1 METVWFILWG
11 VLWGVYFLLDGYDLG
26 AGALM
31 PFIARSEEDRKKIYN
46 SIGPFWDGNEVWLI
60 TAGGV
65 TFAAFP
71 GTYATMFSSLYTAL
85 MLVLFALILRGAG
98 LAMREEMIR
107 PSSRRIW
114 DVCFY
119 IGSFTA
125 ALLFGVFFANIF
137 KGVPI
142 DGEGVFR
149 GTFFTL
155 LNPYGL
161 LGGLL
166 FLVFFFTHGSIWLA
180 LKTKGDLH
188 HRAARLAGR
197 FWIVLLALSVFFLLF
212 SATSTNLYGNYLSNP
227 ILFIIPLVTVTALA
241 LTGVFIKQG
250 AWIKSWGTSALYI
263 FSVTMFGV
271 IGMYPS
277 LMPSSIDPAFSRTIH
292 NTASSP
298 LTLKIMFGV
307 VVVFTPIVIIYQA
320 WIHKL
325 FGGKVGG
332 EQSAYHEGLEG
343 L

>member
-1 METVWFILWG
+1 MMETVWFILWG

-31 PFIARSEEDRKKIYN
+31 PVMAKSEEDRKKIYN

-71 GTYATMFSSLYTAL
+71 GTYATMFSALYSAL

-98 LAMREEMIR
+98 LAMREETANPR
-107 PSSRRIW
+107 ARRFW
-114 DVCFY
+114 DVLFY
-119 IGSFTA
+119 VGSFLA

-142 DGEGVFR
+142 DGEGVFH
-149 GTFFTL
+149 GNLFTL

-161 LGGLL
+161 MGGLL

-180 LKTKGDLH
+180 LKTDGDLQE
-188 HRAARLAGR
+188 RATRSALR
-197 FWIVLLALSVFFLLF
+197 FWRVLLVISVLFLVF
-212 SATSTNLYGNYLSNP
+212 SGILTSLYDNYLANP
-227 ILFIIPLVTVTALA
+227 VLFIIPVITVVSLV
-241 LTGVFIKQG
+241 LTGIFVMKRD
-250 AWIKSWGTSALYI
+250 WYKSWWTSSIYI
-263 FSVTMFGV
+263 LSATLFGV
-271 IGMYPS
+271 IGIYPS

-298 LTLKIMFGV
+298 LTLKIMLGV
-307 VVVFTPIVIIYQA
+307 VVVFVPIVIAYQA

-325 FGGKVGG
+325 FGGKVKGDR
-332 EQSAYHEGLEG
+332 SAYHEGY
-343 L
+343 